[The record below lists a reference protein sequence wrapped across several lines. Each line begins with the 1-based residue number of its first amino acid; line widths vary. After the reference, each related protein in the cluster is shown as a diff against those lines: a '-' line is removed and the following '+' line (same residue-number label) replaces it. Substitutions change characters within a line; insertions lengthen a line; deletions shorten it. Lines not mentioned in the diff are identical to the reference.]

1 MRGVS
6 RLDNHKKFV
15 YILYQCDRQTNERT
29 TALMKTLNQLGAV
42 LVGASILLVTGCA
55 GTPDSAPSD
64 APEITTVRLG
74 YFPNL
79 THAPGLIATQKGFF
93 KSELKAI
100 DLTVTPT
107 AFNAGPDVVTALF
120 ADSLDCSYIGPN
132 PAINAYVQSEGA
144 AVRIVAGS
152 TSGGAA
158 LVVRE
163 GVDTPAD
170 LAGLTIATPQ
180 LGNTQDVAARNWL
193 ADQGFETDL
202 EGGGDVSIKP
212 QSNSDGLA
220 AFSTGEIDGAW
231 VPEPWVSSYVKAGAH
246 VLQDETDLWD
256 GGQFVTTVILCRT
269 DFIEQHP
276 DAVTAL
282 LKGHLAAL
290 DMITEDPK
298 GSQESV
304 NLALAGL
311 TGSAIDEGVLAAA
324 WENVAFTSDPL
335 STTLVTSADHA
346 VSVGLLEKDKIDA
359 AGGLP
364 GTLYSLDLL
373 NALRAERGETAVK

>member
-1 MRGVS
+1 MNTPIRWGATVA
-6 RLDNHKKFV
+6 LA
-15 YILYQCDRQTNERT
+15 T
-29 TALMKTLNQLGAV
+29 TAALALSAC
-42 LVGASILLVTGCA
+42 APTGS
-55 GTPDSAPSD
+55 TEEPDV

-93 KSELKAI
+93 KTPLKELG
-100 DLTVTPT
+100 LSLTPT

-120 ADSLDCSYIGPN
+120 AESLDCSYIGPN

-144 AVRIVAGS
+144 AVRIVSGS

-193 ADQGFETDL
+193 ADQGFATDV

-212 QSNSDGLA
+212 QANSDALA
-220 AFSTGEIDGAW
+220 AFSAGEIDGAW
-231 VPEPWVSSYVKAGAH
+231 VPEPWVSSFVAAGAH
-246 VLQDETDLWD
+246 VLQNEADLWSN
-256 GGQFVTTVILCRT
+256 GQFVTTVLLCRT
-269 DFIEQHP
+269 DFVDQHP

-282 LKGHLAAL
+282 LNGHLDAL
-290 DMITEDPK
+290 DFIESDPAAA
-298 GSQESV
+298 QEAV
-304 NLALAGL
+304 NLALGGL
-311 TGSAIDEGVLAAA
+311 TGSTIDPAVLASA
-324 WENVAFTSDPL
+324 WANVEFTADPL
-335 STTLVTSADHA
+335 TDSLVTSAEHA
-346 VSVGLLEKDKIDA
+346 VTVGLLEQSGIDA

-373 NALRAERGETAVK
+373 NAALTERGKEPIQ

>member
-1 MRGVS
+1 
-6 RLDNHKKFV
+6 
-15 YILYQCDRQTNERT
+15 
-29 TALMKTLNQLGAV
+29 MKTINHIGAT
-42 LVGASILLVTGCA
+42 LVAASILLVAGCA
-55 GTPDSAPSD
+55 ATPDAAPSD

-158 LVVRE
+158 LVVRD
-163 GVDTPAD
+163 GVDAPAD

-180 LGNTQDVAARNWL
+180 LGNTQDVAARKWF
-193 ADQGFETDL
+193 ADQGFATDL

-212 QSNSDGLA
+212 QSNSDGLS

-231 VPEPWVSSYVKAGAH
+231 VPEPWVASYVKAGAK
-246 VLQDETDLWD
+246 VLLNEADLWD

-269 DFIEQHP
+269 DFIDQHP
-276 DAVTAL
+276 EAVTAL

-290 DMITEDPK
+290 DFIAEDPTA
-298 GSQESV
+298 SQEAV

-311 TGSAIDEGVLAAA
+311 TGSSIDEAVLAAA
-324 WENVAFTSDPL
+324 WENVVFTADPL
-335 STTLVTSADHA
+335 SGTLVTSADHA
-346 VSVGLLEKDKIDA
+346 VSVGLLEKEKIDA

-373 NALRAERGETAVK
+373 NALLAERGEAAVK

>member
-1 MRGVS
+1 M
-6 RLDNHKKFV
+6 N
-15 YILYQCDRQTNERT
+15 
-29 TALMKTLNQLGAV
+29 TLNRIGAT
-42 LVGASILLVTGCA
+42 LAASTILLVAGCA
-55 GTPDSAPSD
+55 AASDSAPSE

-79 THAPGLIATQKGFF
+79 THAPGLIGTQKGFF

-100 DLTVTPT
+100 DLNVTPT

-120 ADSLDCSYIGPN
+120 ANSLDCSYIGPN
-132 PAINAYVQSEGA
+132 PAINAYVQSEGD

-163 GVDTPAD
+163 GVETPAD

-193 ADQGFETDL
+193 ADQGFATDL

-231 VPEPWVSSYVKAGAH
+231 VPEPWVASYVKAGAQ
-246 VLQDETDLWD
+246 VLVNEPDLWD

-269 DFIEQHP
+269 DFVEQYP

-290 DMITEDPK
+290 DFIAEDPE
-298 GSQESV
+298 GAQEAV
-304 NLALAGL
+304 NLTLAGL
-311 TGSAIDEGVLAAA
+311 TGSVIDEAVLAAA
-324 WENVAFTSDPL
+324 WENVVFTADPL
-335 STTLVTSADHA
+335 SSTLVLSADHA
-346 VSVGLLEKDKIDA
+346 VSVGLLEKEKIDA

-373 NALRAERGETAVK
+373 NALLAERGEAEVK

>member
-1 MRGVS
+1 MNTITR
-6 RLDNHKKFV
+6 
-15 YILYQCDRQTNERT
+15 
-29 TALMKTLNQLGAV
+29 LGAT
-42 LVGASILLVTGCA
+42 LAAASILLVAGCS
-55 GTPDSAPSD
+55 SAPEGGTE
-64 APEITTVRLG
+64 ATEIATVRLG

-79 THAPGLIATQKGFF
+79 THAPALIATQKGLF

-120 ADSLDCSYIGPN
+120 ANSLDCSYIGPN

-163 GVDTPAD
+163 GINTAAD
-170 LAGLTIATPQ
+170 LVGATIATPQ
-180 LGNTQDVAARNWL
+180 LGNTQDVAARHWL
-193 ADQGFETDL
+193 ASQGFATDL

-212 QSNSDGLA
+212 QGNSDGLA
-220 AFSTGEIDGAW
+220 AFSAGEIDGAW
-231 VPEPWVSSYVKAGAH
+231 VPEPWVASYVKAGAQI
-246 VLQDETDLWD
+246 LQNEADLWD
-256 GGQFVTTVILCRT
+256 GGEFVTTVILCRT

-290 DMITEDPK
+290 DVIVADPT
-298 GSQESV
+298 GSQEAV
-304 NLALAGL
+304 NLAIAGL
-311 TGSAIDEGVLAAA
+311 TGSSIDDSVLAAA
-324 WENVAFTSDPL
+324 WENVAFTGDPL
-335 STTLVTSADHA
+335 SATLVTSADHA
-346 VSVGLLEKDKIDA
+346 IAVGLLEKEKVDA

-373 NALRAERGETAVK
+373 NALLAERGEDAVQ

>member
-1 MRGVS
+1 
-6 RLDNHKKFV
+6 
-15 YILYQCDRQTNERT
+15 
-29 TALMKTLNQLGAV
+29 MKTITQVGAT
-42 LVGASILLVTGCA
+42 LAAASILLVAGCA
-55 GTPDSAPSD
+55 ASTDSAPSAPDSAPSD
-64 APEITTVRLG
+64 VPAITTVRLG

-93 KSELKAI
+93 KTELKEI
-100 DLTVTPT
+100 DLTLTPT

-144 AVRIVAGS
+144 AVRIVSGS
-152 TSGGAA
+152 TSGGAG

-163 GVDTPAD
+163 GVDVPAD

-193 ADQGFETDL
+193 TDQGFTTDV

-220 AFSTGEIDGAW
+220 AFSAGEIDGAW

-246 VLQDETDLWD
+246 VLQNEADLWD
-256 GGQFVTTVILCRT
+256 GGQFVTTVIVCRT
-269 DFIEQHP
+269 GFIDQHP
-276 DAVTAL
+276 EAVTAL

-290 DMITEDPK
+290 DFIASDPA
-298 GSQESV
+298 GSQAAV
-304 NLALAGL
+304 NLSLAGL
-311 TGSAIDEGVLAAA
+311 TGSSIDEAVLAAA
-324 WENVAFTSDPL
+324 WKNVNFTADPL

-373 NALRAERGETAVK
+373 NALLIERGEAEVK

>member
-1 MRGVS
+1 MNTITR
-6 RLDNHKKFV
+6 
-15 YILYQCDRQTNERT
+15 
-29 TALMKTLNQLGAV
+29 LGAT
-42 LVGASILLVTGCA
+42 LAAASILLVAGCS
-55 GTPDSAPSD
+55 SAPEGGTE
-64 APEITTVRLG
+64 ATEITTVRLG

-79 THAPGLIATQKGFF
+79 THAPALIATQKGLF
-93 KSELKAI
+93 KSELKAV

-120 ADSLDCSYIGPN
+120 ANSLDCSYIGPN

-163 GVDTPAD
+163 GINTAAD
-170 LAGLTIATPQ
+170 LVGATIATPQ

-193 ADQGFETDL
+193 ANQGFATDL

-212 QSNSDGLA
+212 QGNSDGLA
-220 AFSTGEIDGAW
+220 AFSAGQIDGAW
-231 VPEPWVSSYVKAGAH
+231 VPEPWVASYVTAGATI
-246 VLQDETDLWD
+246 LQNEADLWD
-256 GGQFVTTVILCRT
+256 GGEFVTTVILCRT
-269 DFIEQHP
+269 DFVEQHP

-290 DMITEDPK
+290 DFIAEDSA
-298 GSQESV
+298 GSQEAV
-304 NLALAGL
+304 NLAIAGL
-311 TGSAIDEGVLAAA
+311 TGSTIDDSVLAAA
-324 WENVAFTSDPL
+324 WANVSFTADPL

-346 VSVGLLEKDKIDA
+346 ITVGLLEKEKVDA

-373 NALRAERGETAVK
+373 NALLAERGEDAVQ

>member
-1 MRGVS
+1 MNTITR
-6 RLDNHKKFV
+6 
-15 YILYQCDRQTNERT
+15 
-29 TALMKTLNQLGAV
+29 LGAT
-42 LVGASILLVTGCA
+42 LAAASILLVAGCSSGPEG
-55 GTPDSAPSD
+55 GTEAT
-64 APEITTVRLG
+64 EISTVRLG

-79 THAPGLIATQKGFF
+79 THAPALIATQQGLF
-93 KSELKAI
+93 KSELAAI

-120 ADSLDCSYIGPN
+120 ANSLDCSYIGPN
-132 PAINAYVQSEGA
+132 PAINAYVQSDGA

-163 GVDTPAD
+163 GINAGAD
-170 LAGLTIATPQ
+170 LVGATIATPQ

-193 ADQGFETDL
+193 AGQGFATDL

-212 QSNSDGLA
+212 QGNSDGLA
-220 AFSTGEIDGAW
+220 AFSAGQIDGAW
-231 VPEPWVSSYVKAGAH
+231 VPEPWVASYVKAGAQI
-246 VLQDETDLWD
+246 LQNEADLWD
-256 GGQFVTTVILCRT
+256 GGEFVTTVILCRT
-269 DFIEQHP
+269 DFVEQHP

-290 DMITEDPK
+290 DVIAADPV
-298 GSQESV
+298 GSQEAV
-304 NLALAGL
+304 NLAIAGL
-311 TGSAIDEGVLAAA
+311 TGSSIDEAVLASA
-324 WENVAFTSDPL
+324 WENVAFTADPL
-335 STTLVTSADHA
+335 SATLVTSAEHA
-346 VSVGLLEKDKIDA
+346 VSVGLLEKEKVDA

-373 NALRAERGETAVK
+373 NALLAERGEDAVQ

>member
-1 MRGVS
+1 MNTFTR
-6 RLDNHKKFV
+6 
-15 YILYQCDRQTNERT
+15 
-29 TALMKTLNQLGAV
+29 LGAT
-42 LVGASILLVTGCA
+42 LAAASILLVAGCSA
-55 GTPDSAPSD
+55 TPEEAP
-64 APEITTVRLG
+64 AEVAEITTVRLG

-79 THAPGLIATQKGFF
+79 THAPGLIATQKGLF
-93 KSELKAI
+93 KSELKAL

-152 TSGGAA
+152 TAGGAA
-158 LVVRE
+158 LVVRD
-163 GVDTPAD
+163 GINSAAD
-170 LAGLTIATPQ
+170 LAGATIATPQ

-193 ADQGFETDL
+193 ADQGFTTDV

-212 QSNSDGLA
+212 QSNADGLA
-220 AFSTGEIDGAW
+220 AFSAGDIDGAW
-231 VPEPWVSSYVKAGAH
+231 VPEPWVSSYVKAGAK
-246 VLQDETDLWD
+246 VLQNEADLWD

-290 DMITEDPK
+290 DLIADDPA
-298 GSQESV
+298 GSQEAV
-304 NLALAGL
+304 NLAIAGL
-311 TGSAIDEGVLAAA
+311 TGSAIDEAVLAAA
-324 WENVAFTSDPL
+324 WENVDFTADPL
-335 STTLVTSADHA
+335 SATLVTSADHA
-346 VSVGLLEKDKIDA
+346 VAVGLLDKESLAA

-364 GTLYSLDLL
+364 GTLYSLELL
-373 NALRAERGETAVK
+373 NALLTERGEDPVQ

>member
-1 MRGVS
+1 MNTITR
-6 RLDNHKKFV
+6 
-15 YILYQCDRQTNERT
+15 
-29 TALMKTLNQLGAV
+29 LGAT
-42 LVGASILLVTGCA
+42 LAAASILLVAGCSA
-55 GTPDSAPSD
+55 TPDSTPAE
-64 APEITTVRLG
+64 ATEITTVRLG

-79 THAPGLIATQKGFF
+79 THAPGLIATQKGLF

-100 DLTVTPT
+100 DLTLTPT

-158 LVVRE
+158 LVVRD
-163 GVDTPAD
+163 GVDAPAD

-193 ADQGFETDL
+193 ADQGFTTDV

-220 AFSTGEIDGAW
+220 AFSAGDIDGAW

-246 VLQDETDLWD
+246 VLQNEADLWD

-269 DFIEQHP
+269 DFIDQHP
-276 DAVTAL
+276 EAVTAL

-290 DMITEDPK
+290 DLIAADPK
-298 GSQESV
+298 GSQEAV
-304 NLALAGL
+304 NLAIAGL
-311 TGSAIDEGVLAAA
+311 TGSTIDEAVLASA
-324 WENVAFTSDPL
+324 WENVAFTADPL
-335 STTLVTSADHA
+335 SSTLVTSADHA
-346 VSVGLLEKDKIDA
+346 FAVGLLEKDKIDA

-373 NALRAERGETAVK
+373 NALLAERGEDTVQ

>member
-1 MRGVS
+1 
-6 RLDNHKKFV
+6 
-15 YILYQCDRQTNERT
+15 
-29 TALMKTLNQLGAV
+29 MKTITQIGAA
-42 LVGASILLVTGCA
+42 LVATSILLVAGCTA
-55 GTPDSAPSD
+55 TPDATPSD

-79 THAPGLIATQKGFF
+79 THAPGLIGTQKGFF

-100 DLTVTPT
+100 ELTVTPT

-158 LVVRE
+158 LVVRD
-163 GVDTPAD
+163 GVDAPAD

-180 LGNTQDVAARNWL
+180 LGNTQDVAARSWL
-193 ADQGFETDL
+193 ADQGFATDL

-212 QSNSDGLA
+212 QSNADGLS

-231 VPEPWVSSYVKAGAH
+231 VPEPWVASYVKAGAK
-246 VLQDETDLWD
+246 VLLNEADLWD
-256 GGQFVTTVILCRT
+256 GGQFVTTVIVCRT
-269 DFIEQHP
+269 DFIDQHP
-276 DAVTAL
+276 EAVTAL

-290 DMITEDPK
+290 DFIAEDPK
-298 GSQESV
+298 ASQEAV

-311 TGSAIDEGVLAAA
+311 TGSAIDEAVLAAA
-324 WENVAFTSDPL
+324 WSNVVFTADPL
-335 STTLVTSADHA
+335 SSTLVTSADHA
-346 VSVGLLEKDKIDA
+346 VSVELLEKEKIDA

-373 NALRAERGETAVK
+373 NALLAERGEAAVK

>member
-1 MRGVS
+1 MNTVTR
-6 RLDNHKKFV
+6 
-15 YILYQCDRQTNERT
+15 
-29 TALMKTLNQLGAV
+29 LGAT
-42 LVGASILLVTGCA
+42 LAAASILLVAGCS
-55 GTPDSAPSD
+55 SAPEGGTETT
-64 APEITTVRLG
+64 EITTVRLG

-79 THAPGLIATQKGFF
+79 THAPALIATQKGLF

-120 ADSLDCSYIGPN
+120 ANSLDCSYIGPN

-144 AVRIVAGS
+144 AVRVVAGS

-163 GVDTPAD
+163 GINTAAD
-170 LAGLTIATPQ
+170 LVGATIATPQ
-180 LGNTQDVAARNWL
+180 LGNTQDVAARHWL
-193 ADQGFETDL
+193 AGQGFATDL

-212 QSNSDGLA
+212 QGNSDGLA
-220 AFSTGEIDGAW
+220 AFSAGEIDGAW
-231 VPEPWVSSYVKAGAH
+231 VPEPWVASYVKAGAQ
-246 VLQDETDLWD
+246 VLQNEADLWD
-256 GGQFVTTVILCRT
+256 GGEFVTTVILCRT
-269 DFIEQHP
+269 DFIDQHP

-290 DMITEDPK
+290 DFIADDPA
-298 GSQESV
+298 GSQEAV
-304 NLALAGL
+304 NLAIAGL
-311 TGSAIDEGVLAAA
+311 TGSTIDDSVLAAA
-324 WENVAFTSDPL
+324 WENVAFTADPL
-335 STTLVTSADHA
+335 AATLVTSADHA
-346 VSVGLLEKDKIDA
+346 IGVGLLEKEKVDA

-373 NALRAERGETAVK
+373 NALLAERGEDAVQ

>member
-1 MRGVS
+1 MNALTRIGAA
-6 RLDNHKKFV
+6 L
-15 YILYQCDRQTNERT
+15 
-29 TALMKTLNQLGAV
+29 TA
-42 LVGASILLVTGCA
+42 ASILLIAGCS
-55 GTPDSAPSD
+55 TSDETAPV
-64 APEITTVRLG
+64 ATEITTVRLG

-79 THAPGLIATQKGFF
+79 THAPGLIATQQGLF
-93 KSELKAI
+93 KSELKALE
-100 DLTVTPT
+100 LTVTPT

-132 PAINAYVQSEGA
+132 PAINAYVQSEGS

-158 LVVRE
+158 LVVRN
-163 GVDTPAD
+163 GVDVPAD

-193 ADQGFETDL
+193 ADQGFATDL

-212 QSNSDGLA
+212 QGNSDGLA
-220 AFSTGEIDGAW
+220 AFSAGDIDGAW

-246 VLQDETDLWD
+246 VLQDEADLWE

-269 DFIEQHP
+269 EFVEQHP
-276 DAVTAL
+276 EAVTAI

-290 DMITEDPK
+290 DVIASDPA
-298 GSQESV
+298 GSQAAV
-304 NLALAGL
+304 NLSIAGL
-311 TGSAIDEGVLAAA
+311 TGSAIDEAVLASA
-324 WENVAFTSDPL
+324 WENVVFTADPL
-335 STTLVTSADHA
+335 ASTLVTSADHA
-346 VSVGLLEKDKIDA
+346 VTVGLLDKGALDA

-373 NALRAERGETAVK
+373 NALLAERGEDAVK

>member
-1 MRGVS
+1 
-6 RLDNHKKFV
+6 
-15 YILYQCDRQTNERT
+15 
-29 TALMKTLNQLGAV
+29 MKTITRIGAT
-42 LVGASILLVTGCA
+42 LAAASILLVAGCA
-55 GTPDSAPSD
+55 ASTDSAPSTPDSAPRD
-64 APEITTVRLG
+64 IPAITTVRLG

-93 KSELKAI
+93 KTELKEI
-100 DLTVTPT
+100 DLTLTPT

-152 TSGGAA
+152 TSGGAG

-163 GVDTPAD
+163 GVDVPAD

-193 ADQGFETDL
+193 TDQGFTTDV

-220 AFSTGEIDGAW
+220 AFSAGEIDGAW

-246 VLQDETDLWD
+246 VLQNEADLWD
-256 GGQFVTTVILCRT
+256 GGQFVTTVIVCRT
-269 DFIEQHP
+269 GFIDQHP
-276 DAVTAL
+276 EAVTAL

-290 DMITEDPK
+290 DFIASDPA
-298 GSQESV
+298 GSQAAV
-304 NLALAGL
+304 NLSLAGL
-311 TGSAIDEGVLAAA
+311 TGSSIDEAVLAAA
-324 WENVAFTSDPL
+324 WKNVNFTADPL

-373 NALRAERGETAVK
+373 NALLIERGEAEVK

>member
-1 MRGVS
+1 
-6 RLDNHKKFV
+6 
-15 YILYQCDRQTNERT
+15 
-29 TALMKTLNQLGAV
+29 MKTNTRLCATIAV
-42 LVGASILLVTGCA
+42 ASVLLVAGCS
-55 GTPDSAPSD
+55 SAPEASSGE
-64 APEITTVRLG
+64 AEITTVRLG

-79 THAPGLIATQKGFF
+79 THAPALIATQQGLF
-93 KSELKAI
+93 KTELTAVG
-100 DLTVTPT
+100 LTLTPT
-107 AFNAGPDVVTALF
+107 AFNAGPDAVTALF
-120 ADSLDCSYIGPN
+120 ANSLDCSYIGPN

-163 GVDTPAD
+163 GINTASD
-170 LAGLTIATPQ
+170 LVGATIATPQ

-193 ADQGFETDL
+193 TGQGFATDL

-212 QSNSDGLA
+212 QGNSDGLA
-220 AFSTGEIDGAW
+220 SFSAGQIDGAW
-231 VPEPWVSSYVKAGAH
+231 VPEPWVASYVKAGATILH
-246 VLQDETDLWD
+246 NEADSWD
-256 GGQFVTTVILCRT
+256 SGEFVTTVILCRT

-290 DMITEDPK
+290 DVITEDPA
-298 GSQESV
+298 GSQATV
-304 NLALAGL
+304 NLAIAGLAGA
-311 TGSAIDEGVLAAA
+311 SIDEAVLAAA
-324 WENVAFTSDPL
+324 WENIAFTADPL
-335 STTLVTSADHA
+335 SSSLVTSADHA
-346 VSVGLLEKDKIDA
+346 IAVGLLEKEKVDA

-373 NALRAERGETAVK
+373 NALLAERGEDVVQ

>member
-1 MRGVS
+1 MNALTRIGAA
-6 RLDNHKKFV
+6 L
-15 YILYQCDRQTNERT
+15 
-29 TALMKTLNQLGAV
+29 TA
-42 LVGASILLVTGCA
+42 ASILLIAGCS
-55 GTPDSAPSD
+55 TSDETAPV
-64 APEITTVRLG
+64 ATEITTVRLG

-79 THAPGLIATQKGFF
+79 THAPGLIATQQGLF
-93 KSELKAI
+93 KSELKALE
-100 DLTVTPT
+100 LTVTPT

-158 LVVRE
+158 LVVRN
-163 GVDTPAD
+163 GVDVPAD

-193 ADQGFETDL
+193 ADQGFATDL

-212 QSNSDGLA
+212 QGNSDGLA
-220 AFSTGEIDGAW
+220 AFSAGDIDGAW

-246 VLQDETDLWD
+246 VLQNEADLWE

-269 DFIEQHP
+269 EFVEQHP
-276 DAVTAL
+276 EAVTAL

-290 DMITEDPK
+290 DVIASDPT
-298 GSQESV
+298 GSQAAV
-304 NLALAGL
+304 NLSIAGL
-311 TGSAIDEGVLAAA
+311 TGSAIDEAVLASA
-324 WENVAFTSDPL
+324 WENVVFTADPL
-335 STTLVTSADHA
+335 ASTLVTSADHA
-346 VSVGLLEKDKIDA
+346 VTVGLLDKGALDA

-364 GTLYSLDLL
+364 GNLYSLDLL
-373 NALRAERGETAVK
+373 NALLAERGEDAVK